1 MSEPHDHH
9 DEHEHDHHDQHEHD
23 HDAEHDHDHGGHGIL
38 RSIFTRHSHD
48 SSNSIDSALESSER
62 GIRALWVS
70 LVGLGATAL
79 FQLVVALM
87 SGSVAL
93 LNDTFHN
100 FADAFTALPLW
111 LAFSLGRRRP
121 SDRYPYGY
129 GRAEDLAGGAVV
141 AMIALSAAFAAWEA
155 IDRMLHPTEVRYL
168 GAVIVASVVGFAGNE
183 LVAQYRIR
191 VGKAIGSA
199 ALVADGLHARTDG
212 LSSLGVLAG
221 ALGVAAGFDRADAV
235 AGLVIAALIVSVL
248 RQAAGD
254 VIARLMDAVDPALTE
269 KARRVLTGVDGVQG
283 VGDLRIRWIGHRL
296 HAEAEI
302 TVDGDLSLSAAHR
315 IAEDARHSLLHDIPR
330 LTSAILHA
338 DPCGHDGVDHHAD
351 LDHHDRGEDAGQH

>member
-1 MSEPHDHH
+1 LPVPSSAAVAEAHDHH
-9 DEHEHDHHDQHEHD
+9 D
-23 HDAEHDHDHGGHGIL
+23 HGRF
-38 RSIFTRHSHD
+38 RSLFARHRHD
-48 SSNSIDSALESSER
+48 SAASIDSALESSAR
-62 GIRALWVS
+62 GIRALWIS

-79 FQLVVALM
+79 VQLVIALL

-121 SDRYPYGY
+121 SDRYPFGY

-141 AMIALSAAFAAWEA
+141 AMIALSAVVAAWEA
-155 IDRMLHPTEVRYL
+155 INRLLDPTEVRYL
-168 GAVIVASVVGFAGNE
+168 GAVIVASLIGFAGNE

-191 VGKAIGSA
+191 VGRDIGSA

-221 ALGVAAGFDRADAV
+221 ALGVAAGFERADAI
-235 AGLVIAALIVSVL
+235 AGLVIAGLILSVL

-254 VIARLMDAVDPALTE
+254 VIARLMDAVDPALAE
-269 KARRVLTGVDGVQG
+269 NARRVLSG
-283 VGDLRIRWIGHRL
+283 VGGVEGIGELRIRWIGHRL

-302 TVDGDLSLSAAHR
+302 TVDGDLPLSAAHR
-315 IAEDARHSLLHDIPR
+315 IAEEARHSLLHDIPR
-330 LTSAILHA
+330 LTSAIIHA
-338 DPCGHDGVDHHAD
+338 DPCGHDGVDPHAEVQ
-351 LDHHDRGEDAGQH
+351 HHDPDRDQPRRD

>member
-1 MSEPHDHH
+1 VAES
-9 DEHEHDHHDQHEHD
+9 HEHD
-23 HDAEHDHDHGGHGIL
+23 HDHDHDHGHDHDHEDHGFL
-38 RSIFTRHSHD
+38 RGLFSRHKHD
-48 SSNSIDSALESSER
+48 SATSIDSALEASER

-70 LVGLGATAL
+70 LVGLGFTAVV
-79 FQLVVALM
+79 QLVVALA

-121 SDRYPYGY
+121 SARYPFGY

-141 AMIALSAAFAAWEA
+141 VMIALSAVVAAWEA
-155 IDRMLHPTEVRYL
+155 IDRLVHPTEVRYL

-191 VGKAIGSA
+191 VGRDIGSA

-221 ALGVAAGFDRADAV
+221 ALGVAAGFDRADAI
-235 AGLVIAALIVSVL
+235 AGLLIAALILSVL

-254 VIARLMDAVDPALTE
+254 VIARLMDAVDPALADQ
-269 KARRVLTGVDGVQG
+269 ARQVLGRIDGVQD
-283 VGDLRIRWIGHRL
+283 VGELRIRWIGHRL

-302 TVDGDLSLSAAHR
+302 TVDGELTLTAAHR
-315 IAEDARHSLLHDIPR
+315 ITEDARHRLLHDVPR
-330 LTSAILHA
+330 LASAIIHA
-338 DPCGHDGVDHHAD
+338 DPCGHDGVDHHAEV
-351 LDHHDRGEDAGQH
+351 DHHDR

>member
-1 MSEPHDHH
+1 VAEAHEHHDH
-9 DEHEHDHHDQHEHD
+9 DHDQHDHPGHD
-23 HDAEHDHDHGGHGIL
+23 HDHDHGVL
-38 RSIFTRHSHD
+38 RSLFTRHKHD
-48 SSNSIDSALESSER
+48 SAASIDSALESSEK
-62 GIRALWVS
+62 GIRALRIS
-70 LVGLGATAL
+70 LVGLGVTAVL
-79 FQLVVALM
+79 QLVVALI

-141 AMIALSAAFAAWEA
+141 AMIALSAVFAAYEA
-155 IDRMLHPTEVRYL
+155 IDRLVHPTDVRYL
-168 GAVIVASVVGFAGNE
+168 GAVFVASLVGFAGNE

-191 VGKAIGSA
+191 VGREIGSA

-221 ALGVAAGFDRADAV
+221 ALGVAAGFERADAI
-235 AGLVIAALIVSVL
+235 AGLMIAALILSVL

-269 KARRVLTGVDGVQG
+269 KARRALADVDGVQG

-302 TVDGDLSLSAAHR
+302 TVDGDLALSAAHR
-315 IAEDARHSLLHDIPR
+315 ITEDARHRLLHDVPR
-330 LTSAILHA
+330 LTSAIIHA
-338 DPCGHDGVDHHAD
+338 DPCGHDGVDHHAE
-351 LDHHDRGEDAGQH
+351 LDHHDRSEGDGHRH

>member
-1 MSEPHDHH
+1 VAETHAHDHG
-9 DEHEHDHHDQHEHD
+9 EHEHEHES
-23 HDAEHDHDHGGHGIL
+23 HGVL
-38 RSIFTRHSHD
+38 RGLFSRHRHD
-48 SSNSIDSALESSER
+48 SAASIDSALESSER

-70 LVGLGATAL
+70 LAGLGVTAVI
-79 FQLVVALM
+79 QLVVALA

-111 LAFSLGRRRP
+111 LAFSLGRRLP
-121 SDRYPYGY
+121 SDRYPFGY

-141 AMIALSAAFAAWEA
+141 AMIALSAVIAAWEA
-155 IDRMLHPTEVRYL
+155 IDRLLHPTGVRYL
-168 GAVIVASVVGFAGNE
+168 GAVIVASIVGFAGNE

-191 VGKAIGSA
+191 VGREIGSA

-221 ALGVAAGFDRADAV
+221 ALGVAAGFDRADAI
-235 AGLVIAALIVSVL
+235 AGLVIAGLILSVL

-269 KARRVLTGVDGVQG
+269 KTRAVLAGVEGVHG
-283 VGDLRIRWIGHRL
+283 VGELRVRWIGHRL

-302 TVDGDLSLSAAHR
+302 TVDGDLPLSVAHG
-315 IAEDARHSLLHDIPR
+315 IAEDARHRLLHDVPR
-330 LTSAILHA
+330 LTSAIIHA
-338 DPCGHDGVDHHAD
+338 DPCGHDGIDHHAD
-351 LDHHDRGEDAGQH
+351 LEHHDPRKQNRPDDDH